1 MQKLTI
7 NVGLNNCPLTAPK
20 VADKIRLA
28 LGSDFSTYRIARGV
42 YNGEHESTVVLALGT
57 RKKLSYI
64 VDVVERI
71 ASDLNQECIA
81 IASDSFE
88 LLIYSP
94 SYKGD
99 KMKFDNDFF
108 INL

>member
-1 MQKLTI
+1 MQKLTLNI
-7 NVGLNNCPLTAPK
+7 GLNNCPLTAPK

-28 LGSDFSTYRIARGV
+28 LGSDFSTYRIARGI
-42 YNGEHESTVVLALGT
+42 YNGEHESTAVLVLGT

-64 VDVVERI
+64 VDMVERI
-71 ASDLNQECIA
+71 ASDLQQECIA
-81 IASDSFE
+81 VSCDSFE

-94 SYKGD
+94 SYKGE
-99 KMKFDNDFF
+99 KMKFNNNYF